1 MMRQPE
7 DRVLY
12 IAHAESRLG
21 ASGMARLHA
30 HRFDWRFAHPPEAG
44 WPALADTGR
53 FNEAAGL
60 PKHAVRE
67 VAQPDGS
74 VRFFAEAR
82 IGPVALAWEDIP
94 VEWVEGQWLRH
105 LRIFSRG
112 PLRSLCASL
121 RLRSDGTGGTAAHYL
136 IEAERSEQ
144 HTSELQSLMR
154 ISYA

>member
-21 ASGMARLHA
+21 ASGIARLHA
-30 HRFDWRFAHPPEAG
+30 HRFDWRFAHPPEAV

-82 IGPVALAWEDIP
+82 IGP
-94 VEWVEGQWLRH
+94 
-105 LRIFSRG
+105 
-112 PLRSLCASL
+112 RSEERSVGKECVSTC
-121 RLRSDGTGGTAAHYL
+121 RLRGSPDH
-136 IEAERSEQ
+136 
-144 HTSELQSLMR
+144 
-154 ISYA
+154 